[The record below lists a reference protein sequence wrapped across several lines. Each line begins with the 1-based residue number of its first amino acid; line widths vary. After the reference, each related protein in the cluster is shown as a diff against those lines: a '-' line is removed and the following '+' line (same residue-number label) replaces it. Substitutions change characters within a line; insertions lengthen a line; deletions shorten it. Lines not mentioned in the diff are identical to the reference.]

1 MSDIG
6 VVVATFLTA
15 GVEWVEAFTIVLAV
29 ALTIGWSR
37 AGMAALAAL
46 AVLAAL
52 TLLGAGFVTSLANA
66 GYIQF
71 IVGLFL
77 TLFGI
82 RWLGKAIARRAG
94 LKPLHDEALAF
105 TKLTQS
111 AVLSETRSAMLVAFQ
126 GVLTEGLEVWLIV
139 VALGVQTGHT
149 AAAVLAALAALAA
162 VAVVGFMLRAPLA
175 KVPENTIKFLVGCA
189 ILGFGSFW
197 LLASLG
203 YDWPIGDYALP
214 CLMVF
219 YAIGGLMLIRSFAT
233 PASTHAT

>member
-1 MSDIG
+1 MSDVG

-29 ALTIGWSR
+29 SLTIGWSR
-37 AGMAALAAL
+37 AMIAAFAALVVL
-46 AVLAAL
+46 AVL
-52 TLLGAGFVTSLANA
+52 TLLGAGVITSLGDAV
-66 GYIQF
+66 YIQF

-82 RWLGKAIARRAG
+82 RWLGKAIARGAG
-94 LKPLHDEALAF
+94 LKPLHDEIAAF
-105 TKLTQS
+105 TKLS
-111 AVLSETRSAMLVAFQ
+111 RSKNLSETRSAMLVAFQ
-126 GVLTEGLEVWLIV
+126 GVLLEGLEVWVIV

-149 AAAVLAALAALAA
+149 TAAAIAALVALVA
-162 VAVVGFMLRAPLA
+162 VAAAGFMLRAPLA

-214 CLMVF
+214 CLMMF
-219 YAIGGLMLIRSFAT
+219 YAIGGLVLIRSFAGKSLPHVT
-233 PASTHAT
+233 

>member
-1 MSDIG
+1 MSDFG

-46 AVLAAL
+46 VVLVAL
-52 TLLGAGFVTSLANA
+52 TLLGAGFITSLADA

-82 RWLGKAIARRAG
+82 RWLGKAIARGAG

-105 TKLTQS
+105 TKLTRS
-111 AVLSETRSAMLVAFQ
+111 AALSETRSAMLVAFQ
-126 GVLTEGLEVWLIV
+126 GVLMEGLEVWLII

-149 AAAVLAALAALAA
+149 AAAALAAMVAL
-162 VAVVGFMLRAPLA
+162 VAVTAVGFMLRAPLA

-214 CLMVF
+214 CLMVL
-219 YAIGGLMLIRSFAT
+219 YAIGGLMLIRSFTT
-233 PASTHAT
+233 PSSLHAT